1 MADAAMAYGDLDLF
15 IAERAGLEFER
26 FEARTFVV
34 RSICANFVAQDSRRL
49 EGEIAVRQIILRSER
64 NAFQFLMR
72 EWGQLSILERSPQIA
87 HIYADSFGA
96 GEDNTRSP

>member
-26 FEARTFVV
+26 FEARTFFV
-34 RSICANFVAQDSRRL
+34 RSICANFVAHDSRRL

-64 NAFQFLMR
+64 NAFQFLTR
-72 EWGQLSILERSPQIA
+72 
-87 HIYADSFGA
+87 DGA
-96 GEDNTRSP
+96 S